1 VKGVRLKLVS
11 RDAAEEERL
20 RVQQEKAVQREIWRK
35 AQEEGEKVAK
45 AEKVKALK
53 KVEKENR
60 VNILKER
67 REERGIRSQG
77 TRKS

>member
-1 VKGVRLKLVS
+1 MKGVRLKLVS

-45 AEKVKALK
+45 AEKAKALK

-60 VNILKER
+60 VNILKE
-67 REERGIRSQG
+67 EKKEA
-77 TRKS
+77 

>member
-1 VKGVRLKLVS
+1 MKGVRLKLVS

-35 AQEEGEKVAK
+35 AQEEGEKVDK
-45 AEKVKALK
+45 AEKAKALK

-60 VNILKER
+60 VNILKE
-67 REERGIRSQG
+67 EKKEA
-77 TRKS
+77 

>member
-45 AEKVKALK
+45 AEKAKALK

-60 VNILKER
+60 VNILKE
-67 REERGIRSQG
+67 EKKEA
-77 TRKS
+77 

>member
-1 VKGVRLKLVS
+1 MKGVRLKLVS

-60 VNILKER
+60 VNILKE
-67 REERGIRSQG
+67 EKKEA
-77 TRKS
+77 